1 MIDCFLLIYNVN
13 KNKSDFDKCHMSHST
28 CIFQRQIK
36 NFMRERVCYM
46 EAEREERDLKQSKVQ
61 KDVNIS
67 DKKSE
72 TGNVSGME

>member
-1 MIDCFLLIYNVN
+1 
-13 KNKSDFDKCHMSHST
+13 
-28 CIFQRQIK
+28 
-36 NFMRERVCYM
+36 M

-72 TGNVSGME
+72 TGSVSGTE